1 MDTLR
6 TNRGDTLNK
15 GYTQFCLSKYIAP

>member
-6 TNRGDTLNK
+6 TNRGDTLCMEN
-15 GYTQFCLSKYIAP
+15 TSSTEI